1 MKREKRKFRKTVSL
15 AVALFLLLSL
25 LLICGCGEEKRAEDG
40 KLDVVASFYP
50 MAEFARQVGGDCVHV
65 KTMVSDGV
73 EPHDWEP
80 TAKDLSFLSKA
91 DVFVYN
97 GGVESWAEQA
107 VQSVDNKKMVTVKA
121 GDGLIEEGKHP
132 DPHVWVSP
140 LKAAGEVKAIAKA
153 FSEKDPAHSDV
164 YEKNSQNYI
173 AKLMKLDAKLHE
185 VAKSSKRKA
194 FITTHAAF
202 GYLAKDYGLKQI
214 PAMGINPEAEPAPAD
229 LTKLVQL
236 IKKEEIPYVFSETLL
251 SPKVS
256 QTIAKSSGAGVLT
269 LNPVAG
275 LTAEEK
281 KNKEDYI
288 SIMEKNIVNLK
299 KALN

>member
-1 MKREKRKFRKTVSL
+1 MKRGNVFAKALTLLFVICM
-15 AVALFLLLSL
+15 VALS
-25 LLICGCGEEKRAEDG
+25 GCGDEKRADDG

-50 MAEFARQVGGDCVHV
+50 MAEFSRQIGGDLVHV

-80 TAKDLSFLSKA
+80 TAKDLSLLSKA

-107 VQSVDNKKMVTVKA
+107 IRSVDNKKMAVVKA
-121 GDGLIEEGKHP
+121 GEGLIEVGPHP

-140 LKAAGEVKAIAKA
+140 LKAAGEVKVIADA
-153 FSEKDPAHSDV
+153 FSKKDPAHSEI
-164 YEKNSQNYI
+164 YQKNADAYI
-173 AKLMKLDAKLHE
+173 KKLMKLDADLHE
-185 VAKSSKRKA
+185 VAKASKRKA

-214 PAMGINPEAEPAPAD
+214 PAMGINPESEPAPAD

-236 IKKEEIPYVFSETLL
+236 IKKEKIPYVFSETLL

-275 LTAEEK
+275 LTPEEK